1 MHRFPSHMDIDIPV
15 SFTNPFRYHPHPL
28 VSIAADEVMKLAD
41 EADADFSEGKMMGV
55 LIVSNSEGEYGYLA
69 GFSGSINGKSNVN
82 GFVPPI
88 FDLLAADGHFKKEES
103 EISMINIRIASLESS
118 EELLSLKAELKAAE
132 QKRDEDICSM
142 KAAMALSKAKR
153 DGIRCETEDASA
165 MEALIRESQ
174 FQKAELRR
182 IKAKWEEAIYN
193 IKSKIETIQAERED
207 LRKRRAAMSD
217 RLQKWIFNN
226 YLIHNALG
234 ERSPLYD
241 IFSEVGLVPPGGTGD
256 CAAPKLLNYA
266 YRNNLKPLAMGEFW
280 YGRSPETAVRTHGH
294 FYPSCTSKCGPL
306 LGYMLKGLD
315 IHEEILPTDIY
326 SPEIIYS
333 DSHVVVV
340 EKPSGMPSVPGL
352 DGRKSLQEWL
362 SEKYQE
368 DIFHVHRL
376 DMDTSGVMVFART
389 TNGSAI
395 LQKQFEGHTI
405 KKTYKARLSSKDTC
419 DNRLL
424 CPGDKGT
431 ITLPLSADYDERPRQ
446 KVDLS
451 QGKEAHT
458 DYEVISCH
466 DNGMTD
472 VMFFPKTGRTHQL
485 RVHSAHILGLRRP
498 IAGDMLYGGEA
509 YPRLALHAY
518 SITFRHPASNEEMTF
533 QSDKLCY

>member
-1 MHRFPSHMDIDIPV
+1 MDIDIPV

-55 LIVSNSEGEYGYLA
+55 LIVSDSEGEYGYLA

-266 YRNNLKPLAMGEFW
+266 YRNNLKPLAMGEF
-280 YGRSPETAVRTHGH
+280 
-294 FYPSCTSKCGPL
+294 
-306 LGYMLKGLD
+306 
-315 IHEEILPTDIY
+315 
-326 SPEIIYS
+326 
-333 DSHVVVV
+333 
-340 EKPSGMPSVPGL
+340 
-352 DGRKSLQEWL
+352 
-362 SEKYQE
+362 
-368 DIFHVHRL
+368 
-376 DMDTSGVMVFART
+376 
-389 TNGSAI
+389 
-395 LQKQFEGHTI
+395 
-405 KKTYKARLSSKDTC
+405 
-419 DNRLL
+419 
-424 CPGDKGT
+424 
-431 ITLPLSADYDERPRQ
+431 
-446 KVDLS
+446 
-451 QGKEAHT
+451 
-458 DYEVISCH
+458 
-466 DNGMTD
+466 
-472 VMFFPKTGRTHQL
+472 
-485 RVHSAHILGLRRP
+485 
-498 IAGDMLYGGEA
+498 
-509 YPRLALHAY
+509 
-518 SITFRHPASNEEMTF
+518 
-533 QSDKLCY
+533 